1 MNKTYALVWNHAQ
14 GSWTAVG
21 ETARRCGKSGGRK
34 RLAAT
39 ALSLLGLAALPAHAL
54 PTGEAVM
61 SGKADIARTPDGKS
75 MSINQHT
82 DKLITHWQDFSVAGG
97 ERVSFNQPT
106 SQSIALNRVIGNNGS
121 QIDGQISANGRVFL
135 VNPNGVLFGSGAQV
149 NVGGLVASTQNL
161 SDADFLAGNYR
172 FAGAS
177 TQSVVNNGTITA
189 ADGGSV
195 ALLGARVS
203 NNGVIQARLGRVA
216 MGAGNAFNV
225 NFDGNG
231 LLSVQV
237 DGGAVDA
244 QASNG
249 GLLKADGGEVLMT
262 ARAAGNLLDAVVNN
276 TGTIEARGLSARGGR
291 ITLDGGTVKVGGK
304 LDASAAEAGAPVGS
318 VTTRGERVDIAN
330 DVQVDTR
337 AGNAAGTWTIEAANA
352 GVNGADTVV
361 KTRGIS
367 GNITGIGGNV
377 SGPGINIDI
386 IGNGG
391 TRVAEQSIGADTLS
405 RSLGTTNVALT
416 NTKGD
421 LSVGGPVAWTS
432 DNALT
437 LTANNGNVNLKQAV
451 SAAGANASLLVNAAN
466 QIRVND
472 AVRLTGRNA
481 HLELNSK
488 NGHTFANDKAVVTL
502 SGDNASY
509 RSNGEDYQVLH
520 GADDLRNVDANLNG
534 RYVLGNAIDGN
545 DATFHSIGGDRAFGG
560 VFDGLGNTI
569 SRLNISNPGKNV
581 VGLFG
586 VNTGTIANLGL
597 QHITTT
603 GTAQSHGSPLSI
615 GVLAGYNAG
624 TISNVAAKDVVV
636 TANGRAHIGGL
647 VGSNLGGTID
657 RASVS
662 GRVDGDRET
671 LAIGGLAGENVTVLE
686 PNARTA
692 TIRNSQANVQV
703 VAALDGAAGG
713 LVGVNTGRIADSSSA
728 GSVDATGEK
737 SMVGGLVGVNAH
749 TGIVTASSSSATVT
763 ARENAVAGG
772 LVGANKGTVSASR
785 ATGAVSVGDAGIAG
799 GLVGVN
805 RGDIDDSTANG
816 KVVAG
821 VKAQAGGLVGLN
833 GGAIHASTAKGDVTA
848 GDSSW
853 AGGLVGFNEALIDAS
868 TATGNVVAGA
878 DSVAGGLVGRNFDT
892 GAIRASTARGDVKV
906 AGKGTIGGLVGA
918 NEGAIDGSSAKG
930 TVTADDESVAGGLA
944 GTNAGSIV
952 ASSAA
957 VNVIAGT
964 ASSAG
969 GLVGENTGAIDSSD
983 AKGSVTAG
991 VASAAGG
998 LVGVNTGVVKQS
1010 SAAGVVLAGLASE
1023 AGGLI
1028 GRNAGFV
1035 LQSGARGKVKAGNL
1049 SVAGGLVGA
1058 NKGGTISQSRA
1069 SGNVEAGPNS
1079 TVGGLVG
1086 NNGGTINASSSSGT
1100 VSGGRYAKLGGLVGA
1115 NFGYVNDSSTRS
1127 RIVVTN
1133 GYDQVYGSLAG
1144 LNVGTLAGNSASGSG
1159 AGIPRVGVNYG
1170 VLK

>member
-1 MNKTYALVWNHAQ
+1 MNKTYALVWNPTQ

-75 MSINQHT
+75 MSINQHS

-106 SQSIALNRVIGNNGS
+106 SQSIALNRVVGNNGS

-161 SDADFLAGNYR
+161 TDADFLAGNYR

-177 TQSVVNNGTITA
+177 TQAVVNNGTITA

-203 NNGVIQARLGRVA
+203 NNGVIQAKLGRVA

-318 VTTRGERVDIAN
+318 VATRGERVEVAN

-391 TRVAEQSIGADTLS
+391 TNAAGQSIGADTLS

-451 SAAGANASLLVNAAN
+451 SATGANASLLVNAAN

-472 AVRLTGRNA
+472 AVKLTGRNA

-488 NGHTFANDKAVVTL
+488 SGHTFANDKAVVTL

-520 GADDLRNVDANLNG
+520 TLAGLRNVDTNLNG
-534 RYVLGNAIDGN
+534 RYVLGNAIDGGN
-545 DATFHSIGGDRAFGG
+545 ANFRSIGGNAAFGG

-569 SRLNISNPGKNV
+569 SRLNIANPGQFQ
-581 VGLFG
+581 VGLFAS
-586 VNTGTIANLGL
+586 NTGSIGNLKLDSLAVSSASAHYNPIIGSLVGNNLGG
-597 QHITTT
+597 QIRNVDAKNITVTHNGT
-603 GTAQSHGSPLSI
+603 GIA
-615 GVLAGYNAG
+615 V
-624 TISNVAAKDVVV
+624 
-636 TANGRAHIGGL
+636 IGGL
-647 VGSNLGGTID
+647 VGRNIGGTID
-657 RASVS
+657 RAGFGGRISGRPETLYIGGLVGENMGSGATITNSRAAADITISRASFFYPNKQSVGGLVGWNNGTIANASSSGRITAGEYMNVGGLVGENDGGTLRNVSSAASVS
-662 GRVDGDRET
+662 AGKGSHV
-671 LAIGGLAGENVTVLE
+671 GGLAGRNIGGSIESASAGGTVIAT
-686 PNARTA
+686 NAE
-692 TIRNSQANVQV
+692 S
-703 VAALDGAAGG
+703 AGG
-713 LVGVNTGRIADSSSA
+713 LVGRNERGRIA
-728 GSVDATGEK
+728 
-737 SMVGGLVGVNAH
+737 NA
-749 TGIVTASSSSATVT
+749 
-763 ARENAVAGG
+763 
-772 LVGANKGTVSASR
+772 SAS
-785 ATGAVSVGDAGIAG
+785 GAV
-799 GLVGVN
+799 L
-805 RGDIDDSTANG
+805 
-816 KVVAG
+816 
-821 VKAQAGGLVGLN
+821 
-833 GGAIHASTAKGDVTA
+833 ASA
-848 GDSSW
+848 SNY
-853 AGGLVGFNEALIDAS
+853 AGGLVGFNTGTIDQAS
-868 TATGNVVAGA
+868 ATGDVQANAAGY
-878 DSVAGGLVGRNFDT
+878 AGGLVGFN
-892 GAIRASTARGDVKV
+892 A
-906 AGKGTIGGLVGA
+906 GTIHQASATGNVQA
-918 NEGAIDGSSAKG
+918 NAAKH
-930 TVTADDESVAGGLA
+930 
-944 GTNAGSIV
+944 
-952 ASSAA
+952 
-957 VNVIAGT
+957 
-964 ASSAG
+964 AG
-969 GLVGENTGAIDSSD
+969 GLVGFNTGTIDQAS
-983 AKGSVTAG
+983 ATGAVTAG
-991 VASAAGG
+991 PGANAGGLVGTNSGGGIIRHASASGNVTAARANIGG
-998 LVGVNTGVVKQS
+998 LVGVNEKD
-1010 SAAGVVLAGLASE
+1010 A
-1023 AGGLI
+1023 LI
-1028 GRNAGFV
+1028 AD
-1035 LQSGARGKVKAGNL
+1035 
-1049 SVAGGLVGA
+1049 
-1058 NKGGTISQSRA
+1058 T
-1069 SGNVEAGPNS
+1069 
-1079 TVGGLVG
+1079 
-1086 NNGGTINASSSSGT
+1086 SSSGT
-1100 VSGGRYAKLGGLVGA
+1100 VGGLGSHVGGLVAINHGTILSSVSSANLDSYGATHPTLFGGLVGLNQGTINSSTTAGPAA
-1115 NFGYVNDSSTRS
+1115 NFYTVSIN
-1127 RIVVTN
+1127 
-1133 GYDQVYGSLAG
+1133 L
-1144 LNVGTLAGNSASGSG
+1144 GTIDGKTSMG
-1159 AGIPRVGVNYG
+1159 PV
-1170 VLK
+1170 K